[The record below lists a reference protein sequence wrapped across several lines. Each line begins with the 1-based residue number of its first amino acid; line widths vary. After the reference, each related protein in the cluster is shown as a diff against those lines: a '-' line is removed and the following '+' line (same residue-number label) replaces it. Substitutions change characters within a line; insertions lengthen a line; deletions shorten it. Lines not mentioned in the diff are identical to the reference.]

1 MYETIIYCYS
11 NSDCPVVYF
20 QKQPGHR
27 CRANLP
33 ASHATAVVNDTISF
47 VLQIQ
52 PILVNHCSPCHFSGG
67 KMYDRLPFDEPGTII
82 HDESGL
88 LRRITNDKEKELIR
102 DFISQQS
109 R

>member
-1 MYETIIYCYS
+1 MRLLYIVIAIPTALLFIFK
-11 NSDCPVVYF
+11 NNPVIVAG
-20 QKQPGHR
+20 QT
-27 CRANLP
+27 LP

-82 HDESGL
+82 HHESGL